1 MKLIHNIIFSFVII
15 VIPVMIYPVC
25 ADTIITK
32 NGSTLVGQVTT
43 ITPVAVTM
51 ETEYAGTIT
60 IDTGMISSLSTDMS
74 ISTKLEDGT
83 LVIGIT
89 EISDD
94 GFMNIRN
101 ESIDMRTSMDDLMAS
116 WLPDSTPPIEAGFPQ
131 ERQWHYNVGA
141 DITGKRGNSDEN
153 GTSVRAE
160 AVLASDN
167 DVLKFY
173 TSVDRAD
180 TDGEDTSDEII
191 FGSSYTSYFSDKLG
205 WYVSSELERDP
216 FESIDLRASVSAG
229 MSYWVYNQSDFS
241 LELQSGFG
249 YRHESFEDGNNI
261 NTPIL
266 DIRLNHLWQVNT
278 WMNLTNSF
286 IFMPS
291 ITDYF
296 DYLLVQDSG
305 ITMPIGGSRWSLR
318 LGLQNDYKSEPAEER
333 KKLDTTYYSRLLLNF

>member
-1 MKLIHNIIFSFVII
+1 MKLIHNIIFLFSIVVIT
-15 VIPVMIYPVC
+15 VIFHPVF
-25 ADTIITK
+25 ADTITTK
-32 NGSTLVGQVTT
+32 NGAILVGQVTT

-60 IDTGMISSLSTDMS
+60 IDTGMISSLTTDMS
-74 ISTKLEDGT
+74 LSTRLEDGT
-83 LVIGIT
+83 LLIGKT
-89 EISDD
+89 EIFDD
-94 GFMNIRN
+94 GYINIRN

-116 WLPDSTPPIEAGFPQ
+116 WLPDSTAPIEAGLPQ

-141 DITGKRGNSDEN
+141 DIAGKRGNSKEN
-153 GTSVRAE
+153 GTSIRAE
-160 AVLASDN
+160 AVLDSDH

-191 FGSSYTSYFSDKLG
+191 FGSSYTSYFSEKFG

-216 FESIDLRASVSAG
+216 FESIDLRASASAG

-241 LELQSGFG
+241 LELQSGIG
-249 YRHESFEDGNNI
+249 YRHESFDDGVNT
-261 NTPIL
+261 NTPTL
-266 DIRLNHLWQVNT
+266 DIRINHLWQVST
-278 WMNLTNSF
+278 WMNLTNSL
-286 IFMPS
+286 IFTPS
-291 ITDYF
+291 ITDF
-296 DYLLVQDSG
+296 SDYLLVQDSG

-318 LGLQNDYKSEPAEER
+318 LGLQNDYKSEPAELR